1 MASKRICRTC
11 GAEYEYC
18 PGCARSAGKP
28 EWMLLWDTE
37 KCRSIYKMLSA
48 YNMNLATAEEVEDLL
63 KAHNVTNYNEF
74 LPDIKRQLQKIV
86 PVTKAKKQTFVDME
100 LIKTEE

>member
-1 MASKRICRTC
+1 MASKRHCLTC

-37 KCRSIYKMLSA
+37 ECMKVFDTVSGYNIKNIDADGVKSA
-48 YNMNLATAEEVEDLL
+48 LIEIG
-63 KAHNVTNYNEF
+63 VTNYDKYI
-74 LPDIKRQLQKIV
+74 PRIRKQLQKIV
-86 PVTKAKKQTFVDME
+86 PAAELKQQKMVDIDFGKK
-100 LIKTEE
+100 I